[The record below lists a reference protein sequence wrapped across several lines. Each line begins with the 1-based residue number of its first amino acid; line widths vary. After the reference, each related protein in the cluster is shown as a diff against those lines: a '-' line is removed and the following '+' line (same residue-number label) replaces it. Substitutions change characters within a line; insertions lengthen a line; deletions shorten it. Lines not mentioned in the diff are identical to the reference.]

1 MKYTI
6 YNSNTGEIVSTIT
19 VSDSAHAQ
27 ANLGNSSYIEGS
39 YSGQDYYVDQGQAM
53 AKPHRPMGGF
63 EHYYFDYNTKTW
75 AVDPEISGI
84 QVRNERN
91 RLLADIDRVNPI
103 WYASLTADQQHEL
116 IEYRQVLLAVPQQ
129 SGFPESVSWPVKPTW
144 L

>member
-6 YNSNTGEIVSTIT
+6 YNANTGEIVSTIT
-19 VSDSAHAQ
+19 VSDDIHAQ

-39 YSGQDYYVDQGQAM
+39 YSGQDYYVDQGQPM
-53 AKPHRPMGGF
+53 AKPARPTGGF
-63 EHYYFDYNTKTW
+63 EHYYFDYATKAW

-84 QVRNERN
+84 QIRSERN

-103 WYASLTADQQHEL
+103 WYASLATDQQQEL
-116 IEYRQVLLAVPQQ
+116 VAYRQALLSVPQQ
-129 SGFPESVSWPVKPTW
+129 SGFPQTVTWPVKPTW